1 MSETWPT
8 AVLGPNGRAH
18 ALAAGLPGA
27 VLQEGTIDAPY
38 DRVWGFVSDLERS
51 VPEFDD
57 VVARLRIQARDG
69 SRLRIRT
76 RASWRMAG
84 LPLDFDVD
92 LEDGWCWM
100 VSRPRI
106 YVVAMAAEPDPD
118 DPGRTR
124 YVHLEGLARGGRGL
138 APLLRA
144 TRWRS
149 RRHVASDVAGIE
161 RALGLPPSR

>member
-1 MSETWPT
+1 MTDETWPT
-8 AVLGPNGRAH
+8 AVLGPLGRAR
-18 ALAAGLPGA
+18 ALAAGLPGTA
-27 VLQEGTIDAPY
+27 LQEGVIDAPF
-38 DRVWGFVSDLERS
+38 DRVWGFVADLERS
-51 VPEFDD
+51 VPAFDD
-57 VVARLRIQARDG
+57 VVARLRIVDRDG
-69 SRLRIRT
+69 ARLRIRT

-124 YVHLEGLARGGRGL
+124 YAHVEGITVRPRALA
-138 APLLRA
+138 RA
-144 TRWRS
+144 TRLRS

-161 RALGLPPSR
+161 RALGLRP